1 MGAEG
6 SELEEKDLN
15 ITQLLE
21 SWRAGNEEALATLI
35 PLLYSKL
42 RTLAAGLMRGER
54 ANHSLSPTA
63 IVNEAY
69 LRLHN
74 TDLPWQDRA
83 HFLAI
88 AAREMRRVLVD
99 HARIRHRDKRGGDW
113 RRVTIS
119 SFDQPNSR
127 EIDLVDMI
135 AIETA
140 LDKLTLIDPRKTQ
153 VVDLLLFGG
162 LTIAEISE
170 LLQLSVPTINRD
182 WKFARAF
189 LQHELKS
196 LHQPTPDP
204 S

>member
-1 MGAEG
+1 
-6 SELEEKDLN
+6 
-15 ITQLLE
+15 LLE
-21 SWRAGNEEALATLI
+21 SWRAGNQEALASLI
-35 PLLYSKL
+35 PLLYAKL
-42 RTLAAGLMRGER
+42 RTLASGLMRSER
-54 ANHSLSPTA
+54 ANHTLTPTA

-69 LRLHN
+69 LRLHDTN
-74 TDLPWQDRA
+74 LPWQDRA

-99 HARIRHRDKRGGDW
+99 HARLRQRDKRGGDW
-113 RRVTIS
+113 QRVTFTGLQEAQASEVNI
-119 SFDQPNSR
+119 
-127 EIDLVDMI
+127 VDMI

-196 LHQPTPDP
+196 LEQPAPEP
-204 S
+204 A